1 MDWILKKIKKYC
13 MSIFC
18 IGRNYVEHA
27 HELGNEVP
35 TSAIIFMKPDTA
47 LLAAGENFSIP
58 SFTNDLHF
66 EGELVLRVSKK
77 GKNLSEA
84 HPNGIPVIEYCDA
97 ISVGIDFTAR
107 DLQNKLK
114 KDSLPWEKSKS
125 FDGSAL
131 IGNWINKKNIDDLNN
146 LDFSLTK
153 NGDIVQKGNTSKM
166 LWKIDKLI
174 SEISKFFT
182 LKIGDII
189 FTGTP
194 SGVGRVNEN
203 DNLVGYINEKECFS
217 IKIK

>member
-1 MDWILKKIKKYC
+1 

-47 LLAAGENFSIP
+47 LLTAGENFTIP

-107 DLQNKLK
+107 DIQEDCKQK
-114 KDSLPWEKSKS
+114 GLPWERAKA
-125 FDGSAL
+125 FDYSSP
-131 IGNWINKKNIDDLNN
+131 IGDFFIQKEELDLNN
-146 LDFSLTK
+146 VRFRLF
-153 NGDIVQKGNTSKM
+153 
-166 LWKIDKLI
+166 KLSI
-174 SEISKFFT
+174 NAPCPPG
-182 LKIGDII
+182 LK
-189 FTGTP
+189 T
-194 SGVGRVNEN
+194 N
-203 DNLVGYINEKECFS
+203 
-217 IKIK
+217 